1 MEKSNRTAP
10 LKVVL
15 RNHGYLLFSGSKAGE
30 EALRGYLQRAADR
43 YFEPHAHD
51 GVLEIYEYSGR
62 RRELMPH
69 INGGGHG
76 MSCREGTGKAEYI
89 PREALPAWFVD
100 SLEPRLYHA
109 MNPTADEYRGLFSKV
124 KGYTG
129 FELSSRAENEDIY
142 RLLSIRERGYMN
154 IHDRPFTYCRELLPL
169 AERFEEG
176 TQVKAAEL
184 FDPQAFRALS
194 SEIRKKADDILR
206 RDFDVRGHRSLEK
219 YLSNPD
225 TALLVGNVRLENEQF
240 RVLSEGHALYL
251 PENDRPASRHLLYC
265 MADFTRH
272 KLLVSGEPFP
282 VRTYRVKDGIRH
294 PAGQC
299 EELSEKRKRTGQKP
313 SGRKL

>member
-1 MEKSNRTAP
+1 MNIRYP
-10 LKVVL
+10 LYEGVYRIL
-15 RNHGYLLFSGSKAGE
+15 T
-30 EALRGYLQRAADR
+30 
-43 YFEPHAHD
+43 FEPHAHD
-51 GVLEIYEYSGR
+51 GALEIYEYSGR
-62 RRELMPH
+62 RRELMHH

-89 PREALPAWFVD
+89 PLKALPAWFVD

-154 IHDRPFTYCRELLPL
+154 IHDRPFTYYRELLPL
-169 AERFEEG
+169 AERFEEV

-184 FDPQAFRALS
+184 FDPQAFRKLS

-225 TALLVGNVRLENEQF
+225 TALLVGNVKLENEQF

-265 MADFTRH
+265 MADFIQH

-299 EELSEKRKRTGQKP
+299 EELPEKRKRTGRKP

>member
-1 MEKSNRTAP
+1 M
-10 LKVVL
+10 KVVL
-15 RNHGYLLFSGSKAGE
+15 RNHGYLLFSGNKAGE

-51 GVLEIYEYSGR
+51 GALEIYEYSGR
-62 RRELMPH
+62 RRELMHH

-89 PREALPAWFVD
+89 PLKALPAWFVD

-154 IHDRPFTYCRELLPL
+154 IHDRPFTYYRELLPL
-169 AERFEEG
+169 AERLEEV

-184 FDPQAFRALS
+184 FDPQAFRKLS

-206 RDFDVRGHRSLEK
+206 RDFDVRGHRSL
-219 YLSNPD
+219 
-225 TALLVGNVRLENEQF
+225 V
-240 RVLSEGHALYL
+240 
-251 PENDRPASRHLLYC
+251 
-265 MADFTRH
+265 
-272 KLLVSGEPFP
+272 
-282 VRTYRVKDGIRH
+282 
-294 PAGQC
+294 
-299 EELSEKRKRTGQKP
+299 
-313 SGRKL
+313 

>member
-1 MEKSNRTAP
+1 MNKRYYEHTLPIIRGSLSNT
-10 LKVVL
+10 
-15 RNHGYLLFSGSKAGE
+15 Y
-30 EALRGYLQRAADR
+30 
-43 YFEPHAHD
+43 
-51 GVLEIYEYSGR
+51 
-62 RRELMPH
+62 
-69 INGGGHG
+69 
-76 MSCREGTGKAEYI
+76 
-89 PREALPAWFVD
+89 AWFVD

-154 IHDRPFTYCRELLPL
+154 IHDRPFTYYRELLPL
-169 AERFEEG
+169 AERFEEV

-184 FDPQAFRALS
+184 FDPQAFRKLS

-225 TALLVGNVRLENEQF
+225 TALLVGNVKLENEQF

-265 MADFTRH
+265 MADFIQH

-299 EELSEKRKRTGQKP
+299 EELPEKRKRTGRKP

>member
-1 MEKSNRTAP
+1 I
-10 LKVVL
+10 
-15 RNHGYLLFSGSKAGE
+15 
-30 EALRGYLQRAADR
+30 R
-43 YFEPHAHD
+43 YP
-51 GVLEIYEYSGR
+51 IYEG
-62 RRELMPH
+62 
-69 INGGGHG
+69 
-76 MSCREGTGKAEYI
+76 
-89 PREALPAWFVD
+89 V
-100 SLEPRLYHA
+100 
-109 MNPTADEYRGLFSKV
+109 YRIL
-124 KGYTG
+124 T

-154 IHDRPFTYCRELLPL
+154 IHDRPFTYYRELLPL
-169 AERFEEG
+169 AERFEEV

-184 FDPQAFRALS
+184 FDPQAFRKLS

-225 TALLVGNVRLENEQF
+225 TALLVGNVKLENEQF

-265 MADFTRH
+265 MADFIQH

-299 EELSEKRKRTGQKP
+299 EELPEKRKRTGRKP